1 MNLNIFTSISS
12 EPTEGEPSIDFN
24 QILYDI
30 VHWLSTNGVKLLLG
44 LIGLFICF
52 KIINFISNR
61 VNKIMLKRNVDLTA
75 TKITQRFVK
84 IGLKLLVFMLF
95 LSFVGID
102 TAGIGA
108 AIASLAVTIGLA
120 LQGSLSNIAGG
131 IVILIT
137 RPFKVGDLIE
147 TGDIIGTVDD
157 IRAFHT
163 IVITP
168 DNKVVTLPNGA
179 LSNSNIINHFSKKI
193 RRLDLVF
200 SISYDDDF
208 KKAQEIILDLA
219 KNNPK
224 VLVLPEPSA
233 RVSEHGASAINITA
247 KLWVNSENYYDTKFE
262 MLEEVKTAFDKNNI
276 TIPFNQMDV
285 HLDQKNSDK

>member
-12 EPTEGEPSIDFN
+12 EPTEGESSIDFN

-52 KIINFISNR
+52 KIINFISKR

-168 DNKVVTLPNGA
+168 DNKVVTLPNGV

-233 RVSEHGASAINITA
+233 RVSEHGANAINITA